1 MIKIFL
7 KSLSVEI
14 HYYEEEGPSIEKVGV
29 QCEEEEEANIIQRAS
44 NKQNYYI

>member
-1 MIKIFL
+1 MNWMIKIFL

-29 QCEEEEEANIIQRAS
+29 QCEEEEEEERCF
-44 NKQNYYI
+44 Y